1 MARLSADDGALDL
14 TEYKSASQDEQ
25 CAAVIRWLQQNKGW
39 LLILDNVDTR
49 EAADE
54 VKKLVAKL
62 TGGHVLITSRITMWS
77 GGIPRFPLDV
87 LSPDAAVALLID
99 KANSQPRT
107 SRPDDAQQARVLAEQ
122 LGYLPLAL
130 THAAAY
136 IGESDLAFEDY
147 LKEFDDALQSDEH
160 DPIGYDSNLEN
171 AKILKTVATTY
182 FLSIDRLGPVE
193 KAILRAA
200 CFLAPAPIPIAMFAD
215 CPDEM
220 KALVELWRE
229 ETGEGGE
236 EKSVRDAVKELVRY
250 SLIERNTETFTIHR
264 MERLVLAHR
273 VHKDHEDRVP
283 QWIEATRAVLIRYAP
298 EETAE
303 NPKTWP
309 VWDVL
314 RPHAEAMV
322 ESAKADSRVKSNLQL
337 LISLGQLYFG
347 KGLYRQNLL
356 VDEMALDLAE
366 RTDGPESTE
375 FASRQLAYGETL
387 RALGRYPEAEMAF
400 RKSLKI
406 KEGLDGPNSLSVA
419 SELNYVA
426 IAVGNQGRTKEV
438 EELLQRAL
446 AIYETEPDADKA
458 GFAKVL
464 TNLGNLIRET
474 GGIEESERLC
484 RRSIPLCQEAFGSAH
499 PSTLVAMSNLATVLR
514 TKGDYSE
521 AESIYRA
528 ALAAGEPV
536 LGPEHP
542 VVLGVTQQLAGALE
556 KTGDSAV
563 AEQMLRRVID
573 AMGRVLGA
581 EHPWTLFAVSNLA
594 DVLRNRGDYAGAEPL
609 YRTAM
614 EARKRALGP
623 EHPDTLHTV
632 NELAAVLCKTNN
644 REEAESLFRLAME
657 ANVRVLGPEHK
668 DTLTSVNNLA
678 VVVFERQD
686 YAQAEPLLRRVL
698 EGRERSL
705 GPEHKDTLSSLSSL
719 ADLLEAT
726 GRFEEAVPLRKRFLE
741 GQERKLGS
749 EHPDMLKTWNNHSFS
764 LRKNGLF
771 SQAEPIDR
779 HVVATT
785 AKVLGATNPLTL
797 HRRNNLVLTL
807 VLLDKLAEARALLRE
822 NWQVKAE
829 SFANTTPRIAFLAF
843 VVALLEARPGTPF
856 LGQLKTLLNGPELP
870 VTPGITVPW
879 DIAYF
884 IAHLSPQLPSGSAD
898 FLTALVA
905 AMNDRADLPALE
917 EFPQWRDQPP
927 IPLDT
932 PWPDEAEGSPS
943 PPLPENAT

>member
-1 MARLSADDGALDL
+1 MHGDTRETLRRLLFVSAGSPSDLDANIARLCADGRCAGPDRVQIGLPGR
-14 TEYKSASQDEQ
+14 SIF
-25 CAAVIRWLQQNKGW
+25 AAVIRWLQQNKGW

-87 LSPDAAVALLID
+87 LSPEAAVALLID

-366 RTDGPESTE
+366 RTEGPESAE

-387 RALGRYPEAEMAF
+387 RVLGRYSEAEQAF
-400 RKSLKI
+400 RKSLAITEKVS
-406 KEGLDGPNSLSVA
+406 GPNSLATA
-419 SELNYVA
+419 SDLNYLA
-426 IAVGNQGRTKEV
+426 MAVGERGGL
-438 EELLQRAL
+438 EEGEALLRRAL
-446 AIYETEPDADKA
+446 AIFDSQPDLDKM
-458 GFAKVL
+458 GLAKVL
-464 TNLGNLIRET
+464 NNLGNLLTESGTNEAEEMYRRALKLYEEELGGEHQAALTIRT
-474 GGIEESERLC
+474 
-484 RRSIPLCQEAFGSAH
+484 
-499 PSTLVAMSNLATVLR
+499 NLATALSDR
-514 TKGDYSE
+514 GEYEE
-521 AESIYRA
+521 AESLYRRS
-528 ALAAGEPV
+528 LDLSEQI

-542 VVLGVTQQLAGALE
+542 MILGVTNQLAHALA
-556 KTGDSAV
+556 KKGDRANSEQLFRKSLKGMERVFGEDHPWTLSSMSGLAGV
-563 AEQMLRRVID
+563 LHLNGEDLAAEQLHRRVLE
-573 AMGRVLGA
+573 ARERTLGA
-581 EHPWTLFAVSNLA
+581 EHPHTLASIDRLAAALRDKHEFAE
-594 DVLRNRGDYAGAEPL
+594 AERL
-609 YRTAM
+609 YRKALKAREQVLGPDHLDTLGTM
-614 EARKRALGP
+614 DKLSGLLDETGRLDEAASLRKRA
-623 EHPDTLHTV
+623 
-632 NELAAVLCKTNN
+632 
-644 REEAESLFRLAME
+644 
-657 ANVRVLGPEHK
+657 
-668 DTLTSVNNLA
+668 
-678 VVVFERQD
+678 
-686 YAQAEPLLRRVL
+686 L
-698 EGRERSL
+698 EGRERKF
-705 GPEHKDTLSSLSSL
+705 GPEHPGTLTSWNQHTH
-719 ADLLEAT
+719 A
-726 GRFEEAVPLRKRFLE
+726 LRN
-741 GQERKLGS
+741 G
-749 EHPDMLKTWNNHSFS
+749 
-764 LRKNGLF
+764 GLF

-779 HVVATT
+779 RVVEATV
-785 AKVLGATNPLTL
+785 KVFGETHPLTL
-797 HRRNNLVLTL
+797 HRRNNLVLDL
-807 VLLDKLAEARALLRE
+807 ILLGKLDEAHELLRE
-822 NWQVKAE
+822 NWQVKANR
-829 SFANTTPRIAFLAF
+829 FANTTPRIAFLGYIIAS
-843 VVALLEARPGTPF
+843 LEARPGTPVPRPVKDPARRTGTSGERGHCCP
-856 LGQLKTLLNGPELP
+856 LGDC
-870 VTPGITVPW
+870 V
-879 DIAYF
+879 F
-884 IAHLSPQLPSGSAD
+884 H
-898 FLTALVA
+898 
-905 AMNDRADLPALE
+905 
-917 EFPQWRDQPP
+917 
-927 IPLDT
+927 
-932 PWPDEAEGSPS
+932 
-943 PPLPENAT
+943 